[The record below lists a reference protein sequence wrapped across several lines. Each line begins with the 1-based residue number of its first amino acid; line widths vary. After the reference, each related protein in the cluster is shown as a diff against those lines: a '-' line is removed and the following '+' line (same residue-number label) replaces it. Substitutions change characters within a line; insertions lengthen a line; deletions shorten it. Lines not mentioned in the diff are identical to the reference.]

1 MPTIV
6 SFKDVQKTY
15 DGESLVVKNLNLDIQ
30 EGEFLT
36 MLGPSGSG
44 KTTCLMMLAGFETAT
59 HGKILLK
66 DREINRI
73 PPEKRNIGMVF
84 QSYALFPNMSVRENL
99 AFPLKVRKLSA
110 NVIAEKVERALSM
123 VSMEKLAD
131 RMPGQ
136 MSGGQQQRVAVA
148 RALVFEPALVLMD
161 EPLGALDKQ
170 LREQMQYEI
179 KRIHAQSGLTIVYV
193 THDQDEAMTMSDRI
207 AVFNNGRIQQLAS
220 PADLYESPENAFVGR
235 FIGESNELIG
245 VVQQIHGDRCEVRL
259 PNGVSIKAAVAQGVM
274 TGTKVSVLMRPE
286 KVLVG
291 SAAASCENSFE
302 GKVEDVIYY
311 GDHLRLLCSVCGS
324 TDFIVKIP
332 NDGEG
337 RSIHVGD
344 VINVGWRAEAC
355 RALQ

>member
-1 MPTIV
+1 MSTIV
-6 SFKDVQKTY
+6 SFKNVQKTY
-15 DGESLVVKNLNLDIQ
+15 DGESLVVKNLNLDIE

-59 HGKILLK
+59 QGQILLK
-66 DREINRI
+66 NREINRI

-99 AFPLKVRKLSA
+99 AFPLKVRRLPKPEIE
-110 NVIAEKVERALSM
+110 VRVKKALAM
-123 VSMEKLAD
+123 VTMEKLGD

-136 MSGGQQQRVAVA
+136 LSGGQQQRIAVA

-220 PADLYESPENAFVGR
+220 PAALYERPDSSFVGR
-235 FIGESNELIG
+235 FIGESNELQG
-245 VVQQIHGDRCEVRL
+245 VVQSVDGGVCGVRL
-259 PNGVSIKAAVAQGVM
+259 DNGVTIKAMAGTGV
-274 TGTKVSVLMRPE
+274 GAGAAASVLMRPE

-291 SAAASCENSFE
+291 GPAAGCDNSFS
-302 GKVEDVIYY
+302 GRVEDLIYY
-311 GDHLRLLCSVCGS
+311 GDHLRLLCSVCG
-324 TDFIVKIP
+324 TDGFIVKVP

-337 RSIHVGD
+337 RRLQVGD
-344 VINVGWRAEAC
+344 VIDVGWRAEAC

>member
-1 MPTIV
+1 MPPIV
-6 SFKDVQKTY
+6 AFRDVQKTY
-15 DGESLVVKNLNLDIQ
+15 DGESLVVKSLNLDIR

-59 HGKILLK
+59 HGQILLK

-73 PPEKRNIGMVF
+73 PPERRNIGMVF

-99 AFPLKVRKLSA
+99 AFPLKVRKVPKA
-110 NVIAEKVERALSM
+110 DIDAKVRRALAM
-123 VSMEKLAD
+123 VTMEKFAD

-136 MSGGQQQRVAVA
+136 LSGGQQQRIAVA
-148 RALVFEPALVLMD
+148 RALVFEPSLVLMD

-207 AVFNNGRIQQLAS
+207 AVFNNGRIQQLAAPS
-220 PADLYESPENAFVGR
+220 DLYETPDNAFVGR
-235 FIGESNELIG
+235 FIGESNALQG
-245 VVQQIHGDRCEVRL
+245 TVRTVYGASCEVALADGTAVR
-259 PNGVSIKAAVAQGVM
+259 AALGPQVRGGAEV
-274 TGTKVSVLMRPE
+274 TVLMRPE
-286 KVLVG
+286 RILVG
-291 SAAASCENSFE
+291 AQAVTCENRFTAR
-302 GKVEDVIYY
+302 VADVIYY
-311 GDHLRLLCSVCGS
+311 GDHLRLVCSVCGRE
-324 TDFIVKIP
+324 DFIVKLA

-337 RSIHVGD
+337 RRIHVGD
-344 VINVGWRAEAC
+344 AIELGWRAEAC
-355 RALQ
+355 RALH